1 MLSKIHIKLFS
12 GSITVLGLFNI
23 HHTYLEWLHGKKLFS
38 KPHSSS
44 EENKTDGT

>member
-1 MLSKIHIKLFS
+1 MLSKTHIKFFY
-12 GSITVLGLFNI
+12 GSIAVLGLFNL
-23 HHTYLEWLHGKKLFS
+23 HHTYLEWLHKKLFS